1 MSQSNWPHAAH
12 STAYRLASAVD
23 AAVFSALPALTSFC
37 CHHIR
42 DIACR
47 APEGPP
53 KLVADAKQ
61 TKPRDAKA
69 PCIQRDPAIQRP
81 MPSRLNLEM
90 QRIPKGTK
98 NSFMVLCFSVL
109 DLLLA
114 HLSRTAITSS
124 LSVGRTAI
132 TSAKR
137 FSYAVL
143 PSALPRHLP
152 GEDSWGLH

>member
-1 MSQSNWPHAAH
+1 MDLHFPLDPIQLARIALLESALMSQSNWPHAAR

-53 KLVADAKQ
+53 KLVAYAKQ
-61 TKPRDAKA
+61 TTPRDAKA
-69 PCIQRDPAIQRP
+69 HCIQRDPAIQRP
-81 MPSRLNLEM
+81 MPRRLNLEM

-98 NSFMVLCFSVL
+98 NSFMVPCFSVL
-109 DLLLA
+109 NLPGDRICQA
-114 HLSRTAITSS
+114 KIPADCIQGTACRHHS
-124 LSVGRTAI
+124 LS
-132 TSAKR
+132 
-137 FSYAVL
+137 
-143 PSALPRHLP
+143 
-152 GEDSWGLH
+152 